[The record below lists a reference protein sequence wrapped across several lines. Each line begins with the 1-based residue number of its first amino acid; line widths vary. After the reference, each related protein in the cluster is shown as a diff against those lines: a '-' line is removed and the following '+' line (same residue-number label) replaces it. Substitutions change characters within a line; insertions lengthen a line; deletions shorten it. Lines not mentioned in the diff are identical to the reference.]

1 LNINDS
7 EIRKETFVKPIQAVA
22 AGVVAAA
29 AGKAL
34 AGELE
39 DLLPKIGSD
48 NLNDRKSGR
57 DRFEELVLAA
67 GKPGGEAERA
77 TTGKALCAL
86 LDKEMGDDARCWL
99 LRELWLIGGAEA
111 IPTLVKH
118 LDHKGKDVADAA
130 RRALQKNSSPEATTA
145 LVAALG
151 KAKEPE
157 WKAALAI
164 ALGGRKDPKA
174 VVAVAALF
182 ADKDPKVVS
191 AAAAALGQIGGAD
204 AAKALAAARA
214 KVPPEMKG
222 VVADRC
228 FEVAEGFLREGKYA
242 EAQAIYKELDAASE
256 SELVRLAARQGQLA
270 VELSKKAGPGKL
282 VYPEVK
288 AQ

>member
-1 LNINDS
+1 M
-7 EIRKETFVKPIQAVA
+7 KPIQAVA

-57 DRFEELVLAA
+57 DRFEDIVLAA

-77 TTGKALCAL
+77 TTSKAVCAL
-86 LDKEMGDDARCWL
+86 LDKEMNDDARCWL

-111 IPTLVKH
+111 IPALVKH

-130 RRALQKNSSPEATTA
+130 RRALQKSSSPEATTA
-145 LVAALG
+145 LVTALG

-157 WKAALAI
+157 WKAACAI

-174 VVAVAALF
+174 VSALAPLL
-182 ADKDPKVVS
+182 ADKEAKVVA

-204 AAKALAAARA
+204 AGKALAAARG
-214 KVPPEMKG
+214 KVAADLKG
-222 VVADRC
+222 VVSDRYL
-228 FEVAEGFLREGKYA
+228 EVAEGFLRDGKHA
-242 EAQAIYKELDAASE
+242 EAAAIYKEMDAASE
-256 SELVRLAARQGQLA
+256 SELIRLAARQGQLA
-270 VELSKKAGPGKL
+270 VELSKKAGPGKM